1 MKVRDLMTREPMTVS
16 PDMPVGAAAAV
27 LSERGVSGAPV
38 VAATGEVLGLVTE
51 TDLERRLA
59 AAAGRE
65 ERSWLA
71 RLLSAAPA
79 EAREYAKSHGR
90 FVRDIMTPGPATIG
104 PEASVEEAAAMLDR
118 IGVRRLPVVE
128 GGRLVG
134 VLSRADLLRAVLD
147 PEPPTAAPA
156 ADDIALRKRLL
167 DALREQSWT
176 HAYRVHFTV
185 RDGVATFYGMGAP
198 TDVQRGLRVLAEG
211 VPGMKAVEFP

>member
-16 PDMPVGAAAAV
+16 PDMPVGAAAAM

-38 VAATGEVLGLVTE
+38 VASTGEVLGLVTE

-65 ERSWLA
+65 ERSWLG
-71 RLLSAAPA
+71 RLLAAAPA

-90 FVRDIMTPGPATIG
+90 FVRDIMTPAPTTIG
-104 PEASVEEAAAMLDR
+104 PEASVEEAASVLDR
-118 IGVRRLPVVE
+118 LGVRRLPVVE
-128 GGRLVG
+128 GGQLVG
-134 VLSRADLLRAVLD
+134 VVSRADLLRAVLD
-147 PEPPTAAPA
+147 PAPPAAAP
-156 ADDIALRKRLL
+156 ADDIALRKRLFE
-167 DALREQSWT
+167 ALRAEAWT
-176 HAYRVHFTV
+176 HAFRLHFTV

-211 VPGMKAVEFP
+211 VPGMKGVEFP